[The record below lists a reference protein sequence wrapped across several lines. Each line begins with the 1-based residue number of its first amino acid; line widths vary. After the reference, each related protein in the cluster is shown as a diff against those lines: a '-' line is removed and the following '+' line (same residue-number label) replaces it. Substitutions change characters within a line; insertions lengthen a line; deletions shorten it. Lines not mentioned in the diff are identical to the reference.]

1 MEQKRT
7 LNIRQK
13 LMLFT
18 VLLSTALIAI
28 VWLLNVQLLA
38 PSYNRKIKKELQS
51 TAQVYANLIL
61 KYGTIEDSTAINGIT
76 TEFFNAVNALDND
89 ALLGGKCLDISGA
102 NSLNLLHAHF
112 FSDECQLHPN
122 LKGAFGTMR
131 DSSWNNQYVIGLRAT
146 VLSKGSVNFTLE
158 NSGKRQMVYC
168 QNVDN
173 RYVVIVSTD
182 LARIEQAAA
191 VVGMQMPIIALL
203 VVLLG
208 IVGAY
213 WFSHWFARP
222 IREISSAARAVA
234 KGDYR
239 VRVQKHAN
247 DEIGT
252 LADDFNTMAAE
263 VGRSAELQRDIIAN
277 ISHDLRT
284 PLTLIKGYA
293 ETVRDLTGDDKE
305 KRNEQL
311 DVIVDETDRLSALV
325 NSVMELSKYSSGTD
339 TLVRV
344 HFDLA
349 QLCDEVAC
357 RYADTCTKNG
367 LTLTTQTD
375 ATCMIFADPDGMMR
389 VVHNLLSNAIHHVG
403 ENKCVELRCMPQEDG
418 TIRVEVE
425 DYGAGIAPEDL
436 PHIFDKY
443 YRSRADAGKIGTGLG
458 LSITKAILINHGY
471 DFGVESEVGKGST
484 FWFIA
489 KS

>member
-1 MEQKRT
+1 MKQKRH

-18 VLLSTALIAI
+18 VLLCTVLVAI
-28 VWLLNVQLLA
+28 VWLLNVQLLV

-51 TAQVYANLIL
+51 TAQVYADLIQQ
-61 KYGTIEDSTAINGIT
+61 YGTIEDSTSRNGIT
-76 TEFFNAVNALDND
+76 AEFFDAINTLDNE
-89 ALLGGKCLDISGA
+89 AILAGKCLDISGA

-131 DSSWNNQYVIGLRAT
+131 DSSWNNQYIIGLRAM
-146 VLSKGSVNFTLE
+146 VLQQGNMNFVLE
-158 NSGKRQMVYC
+158 NDGKRQMVYC
-168 QNVDN
+168 RNVDD

-191 VVGMQMPIIALL
+191 VVGMQMPMITLL

-208 IVGAY
+208 IAGAF
-213 WFSHWFARP
+213 WFSRWFSRP
-222 IREISSAARAVA
+222 LSEISAAARSVA

-239 VRVQKHAN
+239 VRVEKHSN

-305 KRNEQL
+305 KRNAQL

-357 RYADTCTKNG
+357 RYADTCAKSG
-367 LTLTTQTD
+367 VTLETQVD
-375 ATCMIFADPDGMMR
+375 AQCMVSADPDGMMR

-403 ENKCVELRCMPQEDG
+403 ADKRVTLRCVPQENG
-418 TIRVEVE
+418 VVRVEVQ

-471 DFGVESEVGKGST
+471 DFGVDSEVGKGST
-484 FWFIA
+484 FWFVT
-489 KS
+489 K

>member
-1 MEQKRT
+1 MKQKRT

-18 VLLSTALIAI
+18 VLLSAALVAV

-51 TAQVYANLIL
+51 TAQVYADLIR
-61 KYGTIEDSTAINGIT
+61 KHGTIEDSTAINGIT
-76 TEFFNAVNALDND
+76 MDFFNAINALDNET
-89 ALLGGKCLDISGA
+89 LLAGKCLDISGA

-112 FSDECQLHPN
+112 FSDECQLHPY
-122 LKGAFGTMR
+122 LKGAFGTVR
-131 DSSWNNQYVIGLRAT
+131 DSSWNNQYVIGLRT
-146 VLSKGSVNFTLE
+146 MVLTQGDANFVLE
-158 NSGKRQMVYC
+158 NDGKRQMVYC
-168 QNVDN
+168 KNVEN

-191 VVGMQMPIIALL
+191 VVGMQMPMIALL
-203 VVLLG
+203 VIVLG
-208 IVGAY
+208 IAGAF
-213 WFSHWFARP
+213 WFSHWFSRP
-222 IREISSAARAVA
+222 IREISSAARSVA

-239 VRVQKHAN
+239 VRVQKRSN
-247 DEIGT
+247 DEIGI

-263 VGRSAELQRDIIAN
+263 VGRSAEMQRDIIAN

-305 KRNEQL
+305 KRNAQL

-325 NSVMELSKYSSGTD
+325 NSVMELSKYSSGSNTI
-339 TLVRV
+339 TRV

-349 QLCDEVAC
+349 QLCDEIAC
-357 RYADTCTKNG
+357 RYADTCAKNG
-367 LTLTTQTD
+367 LTLETQTD
-375 ATCMIFADPDGMMR
+375 TPCMVSADPEGMMR

-403 ENKCVELRCMPQEDG
+403 DDKRVTLRCIAQADG
-418 TIRVEVE
+418 NVRVEVQ
-425 DYGAGIAPEDL
+425 DDGAGIAPEDL

-443 YRSRADAGKIGTGLG
+443 YRSRADAGKVGTGLG
-458 LSITKAILINHGY
+458 LSITKAILVSHGY
-471 DFGVESEVGKGST
+471 DFGVDSEAGKGST
-484 FWFIA
+484 FWFVT
-489 KS
+489 K